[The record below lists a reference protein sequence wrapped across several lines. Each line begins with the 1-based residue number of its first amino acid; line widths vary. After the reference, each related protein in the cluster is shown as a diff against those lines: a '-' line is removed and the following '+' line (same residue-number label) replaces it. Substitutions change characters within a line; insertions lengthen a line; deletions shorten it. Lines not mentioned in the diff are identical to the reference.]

1 MAMFRCG
8 SGGKIKKIYL
18 GDQALPNLSGSG
30 SVTFNCASIKN
41 YKKLS
46 ADNFAID
53 VGNGLIATLGNGGS
67 MNGWNISD
75 KNYSY
80 NSSNGILTVNITV
93 SASGNKPSWNSN
105 WHVKAYCFTVE

>member
-18 GDQALPNLSGSG
+18 GDQSIPNLSANGSI
-30 SVTFNCASIKN
+30 TFNCTSIKN

-53 VGNGLIATLGNGGS
+53 VGNGSIATLGNGGS
-67 MNGWNISD
+67 MNGWNITG

-93 SASGNKPSWNSN
+93 SASGNKPGWNSN
-105 WHVKAYCFTVE
+105 WHVKAYCFTIE